1 MKSTTN
7 NQFISIGISHW
18 NCPIEIREKFSITDS
33 NLERLHLKAKSLDIV
48 SLFVVSTC
56 NRTQL
61 FSFGNVA
68 QEQTLIDL
76 FIEATETSAE
86 LFNEFAFLKR
96 EKEATDLLFELC
108 MGLDSMILGDL
119 QIISQVKNAVTYASK
134 FDLIDSETHRL
145 MQYVLQCYK
154 AVSTDTDINSGPAS
168 IAHAAVLYIKNRF
181 KQLSDKNILL
191 YGLGEIGETTV
202 KNLIEN
208 HKIGSMTLINRT
220 FSKAEKLAKELN
232 VQSKEVEFL
241 TEEIDRSDIVIVA
254 TGALNFTVS
263 ESNYNNKSKN
273 PKVFIDLAVPR
284 NIDPVFDTIAE
295 VDLIEMDELNKIQDE
310 TLTLRRKN
318 IPKVRT
324 IINLHKFEFYDWIK
338 MRKISPLINAYRK
351 KMHDQRLEELEK
363 QKFKFSEE
371 EYNKA
376 DLFSK
381 SIVNKMVNQN
391 IEFIKGKYRTSED
404 IADIFADMYQLK
416 NLKK

>member
-208 HKIGSMTLINRT
+208 HKVGSITLINRT

-263 ESNYNNKSKN
+263 ESNYNNTSKN

-363 QKFKFSEE
+363 QKFKFSKE

>member
-208 HKIGSMTLINRT
+208 HKVGSITLINRT

-232 VQSKEVEFL
+232 IQSKEVEFL

-263 ESNYNNKSKN
+263 ESNYNNTSKN

-376 DLFSK
+376 DIFSK